1 MKKLSISLLT
11 AIAVLL
17 VSSCGTPT
25 AIPYFQ
31 DVNEAQ
37 NTAIAAENVKPILIR
52 PDDKLS
58 IIVNSRDMQITNM
71 FNLPYIAQR
80 IGQTTE
86 TSYNYSQGIAGY
98 LVDSD
103 GNIDFPIIGT
113 LHVAGLTRD
122 GVSRLIK
129 ENIIN
134 QGLAKDI
141 IVTVEYM
148 NLKVSVMGEV
158 TKPGRYNIDRDEY
171 TILDALSAAGDLTIY
186 GRRDNVKVLRT
197 VDGIKQ
203 TYMVDLTSATDVLES
218 PVFYLQ
224 QNDIVY
230 VEPNAV
236 RARQSTVNGN
246 NVRSTSF
253 WISLASLASTIILYF
268 VR

>member
-1 MKKLSISLLT
+1 MKNLPISLLT
-11 AIAVLL
+11 ILAILM

-98 LVDSD
+98 LVDSE
-103 GNIDFPIIGT
+103 GNIDFPIIGI

-122 GVSRLIK
+122 GVSKLIK
-129 ENIIN
+129 ESIIE

-148 NLKVSVMGEV
+148 NLKGSVMGEV
-158 TKPGRYNIDRDEY
+158 TRPGTTSTGMNIP
-171 TILDALSAAGDLTIY
+171 SS
-186 GRRDNVKVLRT
+186 
-197 VDGIKQ
+197 
-203 TYMVDLTSATDVLES
+203 MH
-218 PVFYLQ
+218 
-224 QNDIVY
+224 
-230 VEPNAV
+230 
-236 RARQSTVNGN
+236 
-246 NVRSTSF
+246 
-253 WISLASLASTIILYF
+253 
-268 VR
+268 